1 MVSSTS
7 LPGCYFFGLSLDKK
21 RNLDNIPIPLEGE
34 MAKSKRTISFLLPPY
49 GYPPNAWREA
59 IHRRAVQAAR
69 LRGVRLKDF
78 KRESAVAVDVKL
90 YLSKG
95 GPFDMHDVD
104 NRLKDILDALQG
116 SAGGAKGARS
126 SLAPKIIAN
135 DSSVRSA
142 VIRKTSPPKNRLG
155 DGGRVTIRSLRS

>member
-78 KRESAVAVDVKL
+78 KRESAVAVDVT
-90 YLSKG
+90 
-95 GPFDMHDVD
+95 
-104 NRLKDILDALQG
+104 
-116 SAGGAKGARS
+116 
-126 SLAPKIIAN
+126 
-135 DSSVRSA
+135 VRSA